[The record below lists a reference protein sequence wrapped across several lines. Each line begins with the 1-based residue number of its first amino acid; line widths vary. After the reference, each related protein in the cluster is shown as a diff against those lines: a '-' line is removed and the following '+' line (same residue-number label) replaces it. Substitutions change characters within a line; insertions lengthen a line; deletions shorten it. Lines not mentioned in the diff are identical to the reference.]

1 LLTIAKLPTD
11 SSCWQLGSSRN
22 SNRRSLLFR
31 LRPYLHSDFELL
43 YKLDQQCFASDI
55 AYSRAELSSYVER
68 KNSFT
73 LVAEDTEGQ
82 TTAEKIAGFI
92 TVEITREG
100 YGHIITI
107 DAHPKHR
114 RKGLGTLLLQGA
126 EKKIKALEGFMVALE
141 VAVDNTAAITFYKRH
156 KFNVLKTLPRY
167 YNGKVDGLLMTKRL

>member
-1 LLTIAKLPTD
+1 
-11 SSCWQLGSSRN
+11 
-22 SNRRSLLFR
+22 LFR
-31 LRPYLHSDFELL
+31 LRPYVHSDFEQLF
-43 YKLDQQCFASDI
+43 KLDQQCFAPDI

-68 KNSFT
+68 KGSFT
-73 LVAEDTEGQ
+73 LIAENPEGK
-82 TTAEKIAGFI
+82 TAAEKIAGFV

-107 DAHPKHR
+107 DTRPQFR
-114 RKGLGTLLLQGA
+114 RQGLGTLLMEGA

-156 KFNVLKTLPRY
+156 KYNVLKTLPRY

>member
-1 LLTIAKLPTD
+1 LIVTIALEV
-11 SSCWQLGSSRN
+11 S
-22 SNRRSLLFR
+22 LFR
-31 LRPYLHSDFELL
+31 LRPYVHSDFEHLF
-43 YKLDQQCFASDI
+43 KLDQQCFPPGI

-68 KNSFT
+68 KGSFT
-73 LVAEDTEGQ
+73 LIAEDSEG
-82 TTAEKIAGFI
+82 TTAAEKIAGFV

-107 DAHPKHR
+107 DTRPIHR
-114 RKGLGTLLLQGA
+114 RKGLGTLLMQGA

>member
-1 LLTIAKLPTD
+1 MMREV
-11 SSCWQLGSSRN
+11 S
-22 SNRRSLLFR
+22 LFR
-31 LRPYLHSDFELL
+31 LRPYVHSDFENLF
-43 YKLDQQCFASDI
+43 KLDQQCFPPEI

-68 KNSFT
+68 KGSFT
-73 LVAEDTEGQ
+73 LIAEDSEG
-82 TTAEKIAGFI
+82 TTPAEKIAGFI

-107 DAHPKHR
+107 DTRPKHR
-114 RKGLGTLLLQGA
+114 RKGLGTLLIQGA